1 MVTYVVEVTMF
12 NSKAKAVW
20 RLQWHQMSSKLDVIG
35 NMHKHIR
42 VIEASDIK
50 SEGYTLAGVRISFGG
65 QIGFSAHVHF

>member
-1 MVTYVVEVTMF
+1 MF

-50 SEGYTLAGVRISFGG
+50 SEGYTDFLLRATYHLSTLQFPMGHIFI
-65 QIGFSAHVHF
+65 Q